1 MELALVGWYPG
12 ATDWVGKS
20 VMTQTSWNGVKNLV
34 PSAKEQVQAINYNQ
48 VKNAE
53 RRIQAGQNKPN
64 VSSELIAYISTND
77 FQTSNPGL
85 SPYVDQI
92 RNALRNNDP
101 LGKLSPDAKTALS
114 KYVSAEMINKDS
126 KVPIEDTFKLRNALN
141 AEYRA
146 DYAYSDPF
154 EVGAELSQFTFDD
167 FQNDSAKIE
176 NAGYTYRQL
185 AVDESGMNTTWEV
198 THVASGQV
206 FYVKNEELSRRWNGV
221 RGIAGEIEMS
231 ILMNAMGMNGTYG
244 VRASSEEEDIIIMS
258 RAGSNLPIALEPIN
272 ASKMLSSGLPSPD
285 GQKYRGNDPKKFI
298 KDLKNPEDLLR
309 MSILDMMGNNKDR
322 HDGNWMVAYD
332 STDQKIVIFPVDNS
346 LSAVSIDQGD
356 SEDQMISFLGQEWR
370 EDVGRVYENNMPA
383 LVALA
388 GKDRA
393 YAMYKNEVQKIIDNI
408 DNELVKPKG
417 EELAALIDKWGTY
430 EAFRDAMT
438 TRLKNLITDGTATNR
453 ELKSAMNLG
462 YWG

>member
-1 MELALVGWYPG
+1 
-12 ATDWVGKS
+12 
-20 VMTQTSWNGVKNLV
+20 
-34 PSAKEQVQAINYNQ
+34 
-48 VKNAE
+48 
-53 RRIQAGQNKPN
+53 
-64 VSSELIAYISTND
+64 
-77 FQTSNPGL
+77 
-85 SPYVDQI
+85 
-92 RNALRNNDP
+92 
-101 LGKLSPDAKTALS
+101 
-114 KYVSAEMINKDS
+114 MINKDS
-126 KVPIEDTFKLRNALN
+126 KVPIEDTFKLRNALT

-154 EVGAELSQFTFDD
+154 QVGSQLSQFTFND
-167 FQNDSAKIE
+167 FQNDTAKIE
-176 NAGYTYRQL
+176 NAGYTYREL
-185 AVDESGMNTTWEV
+185 SVDESGMNTTWEV

-206 FYVKNEELSRRWNGV
+206 FYVKNEELSRRWNSV
-221 RGIAGEIEMS
+221 RGITGELEMS
-231 ILMNAMGMNGTYG
+231 VLMNAMGMNGTYG
-244 VRASSEEEDIIIMS
+244 VKASSKEEDIIIMS
-258 RAGSNLPIALEPIN
+258 RAGANLPIALEPVN
-272 ASKMLSSGLPSPD
+272 ASSMIRNGLPSPE
-285 GQKYRGNDPKKFI
+285 GNKYYGDDPKKFV

-346 LSAVSIDQGD
+346 LSAVSTDEGD

-383 LVALA
+383 LIALA